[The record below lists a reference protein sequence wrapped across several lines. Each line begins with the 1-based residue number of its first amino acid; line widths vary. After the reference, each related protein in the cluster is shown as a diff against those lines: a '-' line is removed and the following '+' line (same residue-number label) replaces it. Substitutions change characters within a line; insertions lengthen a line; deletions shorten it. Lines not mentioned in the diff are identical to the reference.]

1 MEEDLILLQDEI
13 QVTNDAVMSLIEA
26 ARKLQMMNP
35 RIHNNIQ
42 GDQGGERGL
51 LPRSTCTMINEV
63 KPMKIT
69 NHKKMKYEGKCG
81 EQ

>member
-1 MEEDLILLQDEI
+1 MEEDLIRLQDEI
-13 QVTNDAVMSLIEA
+13 QVTNDALMSLIEA

-35 RIHNNIQ
+35 SKHDNIQ
-42 GDQGGERGL
+42 GDQGGQRGV

-69 NHKKMKYEGKCG
+69 NHEKMKYERKCG